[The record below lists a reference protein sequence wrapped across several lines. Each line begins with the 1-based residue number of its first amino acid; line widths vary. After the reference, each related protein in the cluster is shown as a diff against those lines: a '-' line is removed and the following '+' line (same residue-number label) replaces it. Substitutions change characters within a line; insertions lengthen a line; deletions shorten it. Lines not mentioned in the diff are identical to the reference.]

1 MHASKILASVGLVA
15 SASASVVRYANV
27 NQERDVVIEKRADQT
42 AAWVSVD
49 DEAQP
54 ATTYTPSM
62 TVVDGVTSI
71 VDAAPH
77 DLTATVYTSTHYGEI
92 YTSTGEPP
100 NPTASG
106 KHGEG
111 AFTRCHNKD
120 GSNAPFCS
128 PYENSTLTTGQ
139 TYFVTWD
146 PDYFEDKN
154 ADNTTAAMMVFARLD
169 IYNTTS
175 EEFQKEGDDF
185 DQVPAAFGFWP
196 FHVKDSYRKFGGD
209 HNISIT
215 LYSQRNHT
223 AEKKKASTI
232 YLNVAAPQLPAHKE
246 PKVPHGQTLV
256 IALPVVLGSIAL
268 LLVGV
273 CLWNRKTRRIGLG
286 NIMSRGRHGYTGRAE
301 RRLFRRKDNGIQLDT
316 RDMPPPGEYRD
327 APEHRRRDSD
337 GLGSLAGSPVDPSF
351 AQQGT
356 TGGRNAFR
364 DEMRRQDQERSR

>member
-27 NQERDVVIEKRADQT
+27 NQQRDVVIEKRADQT

-71 VDAAPH
+71 VDGAPH

-128 PYENSTLTTGQ
+128 PYENSTLTTGK
-139 TYFVTWD
+139 TYF
-146 PDYFEDKN
+146 
-154 ADNTTAAMMVFARLD
+154 
-169 IYNTTS
+169 
-175 EEFQKEGDDF
+175 
-185 DQVPAAFGFWP
+185 
-196 FHVKDSYRKFGGD
+196 
-209 HNISIT
+209 
-215 LYSQRNHT
+215 
-223 AEKKKASTI
+223 
-232 YLNVAAPQLPAHKE
+232 
-246 PKVPHGQTLV
+246 
-256 IALPVVLGSIAL
+256 
-268 LLVGV
+268 
-273 CLWNRKTRRIGLG
+273 
-286 NIMSRGRHGYTGRAE
+286 
-301 RRLFRRKDNGIQLDT
+301 
-316 RDMPPPGEYRD
+316 GE
-327 APEHRRRDSD
+327 
-337 GLGSLAGSPVDPSF
+337 
-351 AQQGT
+351 
-356 TGGRNAFR
+356 
-364 DEMRRQDQERSR
+364 